1 MNTSATAT
9 TTSAAP
15 DPQHNVKIT
24 GARYIAQTLAAYGLD
39 HVFFMDA
46 VLRRTLA
53 ECGTVGVRRILGHS
67 EKAVVYMADGY
78 ARASRKVAVV
88 MAQSVG
94 AANLAAGLQD
104 ARLFGA
110 PVIAI
115 TGRHIA
121 INQYRNAYQ
130 ELPHEPMFAP
140 FVKAS
145 YRVDA
150 PEQLPRLLRQCFRE
164 AASGA
169 PRPVHLD
176 VSGNTGS
183 VTDFAE
189 LVLDQVIE
197 PDYAKVPPQRPAA
210 DPAQIARALE
220 AIRAAKRPVLIA
232 GAGVVMSGA
241 EDAVRAL
248 AEKANIPVVAS
259 LDAKAVLTDD
269 HPLNA
274 GIVGTYSCHCAN
286 KLVAEADLAIFVGA
300 DAGDQI
306 TNNFTLPRSSAAVVQ
321 IDIDAAELGRNF
333 PGAIGIQADP
343 RAALQQLAGTLA
355 ETPRPQWSARVKELV
370 AEWRAHIAPNYNS
383 DATPIRPERICKALG
398 EWLPENAIVVADTG
412 YASQWSGT
420 MMPLRHADQRYY
432 RAAGSLGWA
441 FPAALGVKCAC
452 PDRPVVCFTGD
463 GGFLYHLPEL
473 ETARRWNI
481 NTITVVNNNQRL
493 AQGVRNL
500 TNAHKGIPGRMED
513 LFAFAPMNY
522 ADVAESFG
530 CFGIRVERAADL
542 RPALE
547 KAAAAN
553 RPAVIDV
560 VSDPGAQA
568 DLPWTPAT

>member
-1 MNTSATAT
+1 MDMNTVATSPRNDT
-9 TTSAAP
+9 
-15 DPQHNVKIT
+15 IT
-24 GARYIAQTLAAYGLD
+24 GARHIAQTLAAYGLD

-53 ECGTVGVRRILGHS
+53 ECGTVGIRRILGHS

-78 ARASRKVAVV
+78 ARAGRRVAVV

-110 PVIAI
+110 PIIAI

-121 INQYRNAYQ
+121 ANQYRNAYQ
-130 ELPHEPMFAP
+130 ELPHEPMYSA

-164 AASGA
+164 ASSGA

-197 PDYAKVPPQRPAA
+197 PDYARVPPQRPAA
-210 DPAQIARALE
+210 DASLIAKAAE
-220 AIRAAKRPVLIA
+220 AIRASRRPVIIA
-232 GAGVVMSGA
+232 GAGAIMSGA
-241 EDAVRAL
+241 EGAIRAL
-248 AEKANIPVVAS
+248 AEKADIPVLAS

-269 HPLNA
+269 HPLNG

-286 KLVAEADLAIFVGA
+286 RLAAEADLAIFIGS
-300 DAGDQI
+300 DAGDQV
-306 TNNFTLPRSSAAVVQ
+306 TNNFSLPRPGAKVVQ
-321 IDIDAAELGRNF
+321 IDIDPAELGRNF
-333 PGAIGIQADP
+333 AGALGIHADP
-343 RAALQQLAGTLA
+343 RVAVEQLTAASYAAQ
-355 ETPRPQWSARVKELV
+355 RPEWTARLRDLI
-370 AEWRAHIAPNYNS
+370 AEWKAHIAPNFNS
-383 DATPIRPERICKALG
+383 DASPIRPERICKELG
-398 EWLPENAIVVADTG
+398 EWLPANAIVVADTG
-412 YASQWSGT
+412 YASQWTGT
-420 MMPLRHADQRYY
+420 MLPLKHSGQRYL

-441 FPAALGVKCAC
+441 YPAALGAKCAC
-452 PDRPVVCFTGD
+452 PDQPVVCFTGD
-463 GGFLYHLPEL
+463 GGFLYHLTEM

-481 NTITVVNNNQRL
+481 PTITIVNNNSRL
-493 AQGVRNL
+493 AQGLRNL

-513 LFAFAPMNY
+513 LFAFAPTNY
-522 ADVAESFG
+522 AAIAQAFG
-530 CFGIRVERAADL
+530 VLGIRVERPEEL

-553 RPAVIDV
+553 APVVMDV
-560 VSDPGAQA
+560 VSDPDAQA
-568 DLPWTPAT
+568 DLPWTPAG